1 MLLVILCV
9 LNFKIISYS
18 SIIELPARGVPMNSC
33 LCMDPSAC
41 FYVCNQ
47 FFLESVLL
55 CFFSEI
61 LLSDSNLEIEINERD
76 RFSRKI
82 LVCPKMG
89 NNRVFWAFMNFVITF
104 CWKLFEIKDL
114 NNSLFSS
121 AISISG
127 KILHKLLTEILS
139 SNQIRLQ
146 DSLIINISARNE
158 SISFDFLNKDIVQGK
173 VAFETTILCWMCPD
187 MPSQAQTWLDLL
199 WVPLVGLGVRPT

>member
-1 MLLVILCV
+1 
-9 LNFKIISYS
+9 
-18 SIIELPARGVPMNSC
+18 
-33 LCMDPSAC
+33 
-41 FYVCNQ
+41 
-47 FFLESVLL
+47 
-55 CFFSEI
+55 
-61 LLSDSNLEIEINERD
+61 
-76 RFSRKI
+76 
-82 LVCPKMG
+82 MG

-104 CWKLFEIKDL
+104 CWKLFKIKDL

-199 WVPLVGLGVRPT
+199 WVPLVGLGVRPTSNNLEWRITNFLVKQCFFHNLIHTVSKYSLKDVPDESECRILWSSISLEGNNQYLELFCKEITANEK